1 MLCGNDKQHESGDIW
16 RNNLK
21 QKATTSEMKSVFVW
35 KQNNF
40 VLETYTLNV
49 NRKVNGKVKEFIIEK
64 DLENQYVKALV
75 NPIFKAVWNNGS
87 CKDHAKTLSVTKV
100 WCIKVHEK
108 LSLNGQSILWYL
120 WKLKNTM

>member
-49 NRKVNGKVKEFIIEK
+49 HRKVNGKVKEFIIEK

-75 NPIFKAVWNNGS
+75 NPIYKAVW
-87 CKDHAKTLSVTKV
+87 K
-100 WCIKVHEK
+100 
-108 LSLNGQSILWYL
+108 
-120 WKLKNTM
+120 